1 MGYEVESSIHE
12 LKGHCEISGNQC
24 TSYHSKHLGQTVI
37 PTNEHGN
44 KLKFKVQFSTMA
56 KPYKIDATEK
66 DDGDKYDGNATLDD
80 DDTDYVDDD
89 NWHATANSPLA
100 ASATSE

>member
-1 MGYEVESSIHE
+1 MSFKVESSIPDLIGE
-12 LKGHCEISGNQC
+12 CEISGNQC
-24 TSYHSKHLGQTVI
+24 TSYTSTNLQQTVT
-37 PTNEHGN
+37 PTNDNSN

>member
-1 MGYEVESSIHE
+1 MSYKVESSIPDLIGE
-12 LKGHCEISGNQC
+12 CEISGGQC
-24 TSYHSKHLGQTVI
+24 TSYTSTNLQQTVT
-37 PTNEHGN
+37 PTNENGN
-44 KLKFKVQFSTMA
+44 KLKFKVQFSTSP

-80 DDTDYVDDD
+80 DDSDYVGDD
-89 NWHATANSPLA
+89 NWHATAISPLA